1 MTSNYHEA
9 WDAMNK
15 LQEHSSKL
23 NTIKDLIDTAIKY
36 NSDENTVSLLEATGN
51 MIELYVEEF
60 DDLYRVAWDKTIAST
75 YKEQS
80 SKFVDALDNIDT
92 TNDGVLLSQDKAIK
106 EKLQNSKKPLSCD
119 KDDSSP
125 ECKGAWNDFW
135 EDAPVPLYVSE
146 DGDVWAPDTVV
157 KKKDKVVKWRL
168 PVQQNEE
175 DYYVEFPDDL
185 LEAANLKEGDQVE
198 WVKQPGGA
206 YLLRKVE

>member
-60 DDLYRVAWDKTIAST
+60 DDLYRAAWDKTIASIH
-75 YKEQS
+75 KEQS
-80 SKFVDALDNIDT
+80 SRFVDALDNIDT

-119 KDDSSP
+119 KDDPSP

-135 EDAPVPLYVSE
+135 DQVDDEVKQSIQQDGYEWTPL
-146 DGDVWAPDTVV
+146 PP
-157 KKKDKVVKWRL
+157 KQDKVVKWRL
-168 PVQQNEE
+168 PVQQSGE

-185 LEAANLKEGDQVE
+185 LEAANLKEGDKVE
-198 WVKQPGGA
+198 WVEQPGGA
-206 YLLRKVE
+206 YLLRKV